1 MFKVLFAKQKKLPWK
16 PKKDRGAKPCLSRFP
31 RELRVRCFARDARPY
46 STERSAPIPDSN
58 PASRT
63 GRVLSHLSICIALYA
78 IRAIKA
84 ISISPSPQVRAYFR
98 SFMGRNRF
106 KKSSARAPNASAGEE
121 DVRQGLRG
129 LFQFCSSLFQ
139 KSWNKIF
146 PCLPAILRDSLNLVP
161 TPFFELEQDFS
172 VFTCGYAHL
181 FQLFWFSTSLIY
193 THTYIDPFLYSFL
206 SRFRLKIIGTNGTFT
221 RNAW

>member
-1 MFKVLFAKQKKLPWK
+1 M
-16 PKKDRGAKPCLSRFP
+16 
-31 RELRVRCFARDARPY
+31 
-46 STERSAPIPDSN
+46 
-58 PASRT
+58 
-63 GRVLSHLSICIALYA
+63 LSHLSICISLYV
-78 IRAIKA
+78 IMTIKA
-84 ISISPSPQVRAYFR
+84 ISIFPSPQARAYFR
-98 SFMGRNRF
+98 SFMGRNQF
-106 KKSSARAPNASAGEE
+106 KKVRSRPPEKSAEEE

-146 PCLPAILRDSLNLVP
+146 PCLPAVLRDSLNPVP

-172 VFTCGYAHL
+172 VFTCGFAHL
-181 FQLFWFSTSLIY
+181 FQLFRFSTSLIY
-193 THTYIDPFLYSFL
+193 IHTYIDPFLYSFL